1 MAMKIAA
8 IIGSPHGLKGNT
20 AMVLQQVTLAAQK
33 AGAAVVTLS
42 LDDHEVAPCRG
53 CDACHKSGVCQGSD
67 DFGVFKAAIYDADGI
82 VLASPNYIASVSAQM
97 KALFDRFCGPLHM
110 QDLRGKYAAAV
121 VTSGAPGA
129 SAEVEAYML
138 RFLRNLGCWTVGSVG
153 ASVGEVFQEGAPW
166 QQAAGV
172 LGQKLCSAIAAKSA
186 FSDQVKEREAF
197 YERMKALVSAR
208 RQEWPHEY
216 QSWKARGWL

>member
-1 MAMKIAA
+1 MKIAA

-20 AMVLQQVTLAAQK
+20 GTVLKQVTDAAQN

-42 LDDHEVAPCRG
+42 LVDHKVAPCCG
-53 CDACHKSGVCQGSD
+53 CNACHKSGVCQGDD
-67 DFGVFKAAIYDADGI
+67 DFGMFKAAIYEADGI
-82 VLASPNYIASVSAQM
+82 ILASPNYIFSVSAQM
-97 KALFDRFCGPLHM
+97 KALFDRMCGPVHM

-138 RFLRNLGCWTVGSVG
+138 RFLRSLGCWTVGSVG
-153 ASVGEVFQEGAPW
+153 ASIGELFEQGASW
-166 QQAAGV
+166 QHTAGE
-172 LGQKLCSAIAAKSA
+172 LGQKLCSAIAEKSVFPEQA
-186 FSDQVKEREAF
+186 GQREAF